1 MTFTGTV
8 NHGFDTDDNQF
19 DFNAGQIGGRSAR
32 TLERRGEAKPFRM
45 QFSREQDVKARLTYD
60 KNGDLTLTNSK
71 WGKTR

>member
-45 QFSREQDVKARLTYD
+45 
-60 KNGDLTLTNSK
+60 
-71 WGKTR
+71 